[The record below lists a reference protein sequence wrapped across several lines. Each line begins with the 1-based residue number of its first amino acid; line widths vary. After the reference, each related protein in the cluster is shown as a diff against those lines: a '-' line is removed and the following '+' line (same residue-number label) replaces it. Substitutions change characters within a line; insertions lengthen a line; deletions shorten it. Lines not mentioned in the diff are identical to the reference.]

1 MSTAAS
7 DPGTRALAALDR
19 LGGSYE
25 RIEVDPALADT
36 AAFCKHYGYPLEISG
51 NTILVVSKR
60 GEQRFCACLVLATT
74 RLDINHTVRPLLGTR
89 KASFASAEETAEL
102 TGMLIGGGDAVR
114 AATGAGDLRRRACDG
129 PRRGDR
135 RRGRPFDE
143 AQGLARGVPPHAGGR
158 GRGGPRAADRVSAR
172 SAV

>member
-74 RLDINHTVRPLLGTR
+74 RLDVNHTVRPLLGTR

-102 TGMLIGGGDAVR
+102 TGMLIGGVTPFGLPPGLAIYVDERVMALDEVIV
-114 AATGAGDLRRRACDG
+114 GG
-129 PRRGDR
+129 GDR
-135 RRGRPFDE
+135 STKLRVSPAVFRRMPGVEVVAD
-143 AQGLARGVPPHAGGR
+143 LARPIG
-158 GRGGPRAADRVSAR
+158 
-172 SAV
+172 